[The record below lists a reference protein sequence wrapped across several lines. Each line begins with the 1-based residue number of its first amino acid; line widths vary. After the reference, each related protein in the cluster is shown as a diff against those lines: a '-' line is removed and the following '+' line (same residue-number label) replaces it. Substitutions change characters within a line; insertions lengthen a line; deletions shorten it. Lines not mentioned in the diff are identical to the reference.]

1 MSINEVISVGQITIR
16 YLCDGS
22 QEKKMGTFEMIV
34 PPKSNVP
41 PAHSHSNNEELVYV
55 LEGKLRYTVDS
66 ETRDLGPGETMSTP
80 MGSTH
85 GFSNPFEIPARVLV
99 VLSPDIGAQYF
110 RDVAAVVNS
119 GGPPDRAKLMQVMAS
134 YGLKPAPA
142 VIA

>member
-1 MSINEVISVGQITIR
+1 MSINEVIPVGQMTIR

-22 QEKKMGTFEMIV
+22 QEKQMGTFEMIV

-55 LEGKLRYTVDS
+55 LEGKLHYTVDS

-85 GFSNPFEIPARVLV
+85 GFSNPFEIPARVFV
-99 VLSPDIGAQYF
+99 VL
-110 RDVAAVVNS
+110 VNA
-119 GGPPDRAKLMQVMAS
+119 GGPPDSAKLMEVMAG

-142 VIA
+142 VTA